1 MKKDPTNWRKA
12 VEAVS
17 EKVVADSARYEW
29 SQIPGIEG
37 KTPADGMITPLS
49 VNTTD
54 KTASF
59 SLISKVYNQP
69 APRTFNEAKG
79 LVMNDYQT
87 MLEQQWVHALKKKY
101 PVVVDQKVL
110 AQILK

>member
-1 MKKDPTNWRKA
+1 MSALNWKKA
-12 VEAVS
+12 VETMS

-29 SQIPGIEG
+29 SQIPGIDKLPKEG
-37 KTPADGMITPLS
+37 TITSLTLNS
-49 VNTTD
+49 TD

-59 SLISKVYNQP
+59 AYINKVYSQTS
-69 APRTFNEAKG
+69 PRSFNEAKG

-87 MLEQQWVHALKKKY
+87 QLEQEWIQGLKKKY

-110 AQILK
+110 NSISK